1 MEDKLKNLNEKMN
14 STLLRDLDF
23 NKNSMLQVMRKV
35 KESEKPQNSSFFS
48 RTWKFTLSSVVSV
61 SLLTAVML
69 FAVEQMNLKESGDTK
84 LLKENLANKPATTT
98 YVPEKKKEYFGEMTK
113 EEVLT
118 KMINTIDYFETAK
131 GSFEEYTYNNMRT
144 VEYQLNMKKPIGG
157 FSKIV
162 HVQNGKKNSNVEIT
176 YYDKSTIWSIF
187 KENNS
192 YRKIGYSPTATCCT
206 LKIEDAFST
215 ESDGTD
221 MTSYR
226 DRPPI
231 GMAQNSLFPYEIAS
245 NYTRDL
251 ERWEI
256 EKQDEMVLGHNT
268 VVLKGYV
275 DSYASEKHSSETFR
289 FWVDKDTG
297 ILVKY
302 ETYNKND
309 EVVNYLHPKELLI
322 NIPVEVSKL
331 KPDMTK
337 YKNQDD
343 INNNSSRGE
352 MRFLAED
359 KNKVALFV
367 VGDDLEAF
375 ELEEKGVKNIQSIF
389 NAISLKK
396 AQQKYPFLKLKKE
409 PTYVV
414 FDNEKQI
421 FNTTDYNE
429 LVKYL
434 KNLKLK

>member
-14 STLLRDLDF
+14 STLLKNLDF
-23 NKNSMLQVMRKV
+23 NENSMMQVMRKV
-35 KESEKPQNSSFFS
+35 KDSEKPQNSSFFS
-48 RTWKFTLSSVVSV
+48 RTWKFTLSTVVSV
-61 SLLTAVML
+61 FLLTAVTL
-69 FAVEQMNLKESGDTK
+69 FAVEQISFKESRDTK
-84 LLKENLANKPATTT
+84 LLKENIANKPATTS
-98 YVPEKKKEYFGEMTK
+98 YVPEKKEEYFGEMTK

-131 GSFEEYTYNNMRT
+131 GSFEEYTHNNMTR
-144 VEYQLNMKKPIGG
+144 VEYQLNMKKPIEG
-157 FSKIV
+157 FSKSV
-162 HVQNGKKNSNVEIT
+162 HVPNGKENSNVEIT
-176 YYDKSTIWSIF
+176 YYDKSTIWNIS

-192 YRKIGYSPTATCCT
+192 YRKIGYMPTATCCT

-215 ESDGTD
+215 ESDGAN

-245 NYTRDL
+245 NYTRDF

-268 VVLKGYV
+268 VVLKGYL

-302 ETYNKND
+302 ETYNRND
-309 EVVNYLHPKELLI
+309 EVVNYLYPKELLI
-322 NIPVEVSKL
+322 NIPIEVSKL
-331 KPDMTK
+331 KPDITK
-337 YKNQDD
+337 YKNQFE
-343 INNNSSRGE
+343 SPSGE
-352 MRFLAED
+352 KKFLAED

-367 VGDDLEAF
+367 VGDDLEVF
-375 ELEEKGVKNIQSIF
+375 ELEEKGIKNIQSIF
-389 NAISLKK
+389 NAISLKN
-396 AQQKYPFLKLKKE
+396 AQQKYPFLKLEKE

-414 FDNEKQI
+414 FDNKKQI
-421 FNTTDYNE
+421 FNTSDYNE

-434 KNLKLK
+434 KDLKLK

>member
-14 STLLRDLDF
+14 STLLKNLDF
-23 NKNSMLQVMRKV
+23 NENSMMQVMRKV

-48 RTWKFTLSSVVSV
+48 RTWKFTLSTVVSV
-61 SLLTAVML
+61 FLLTAVTL
-69 FAVEQMNLKESGDTK
+69 FAVEQITLTESGDTK
-84 LLKENLANKPATTT
+84 RLKENLANKPATTT
-98 YVPEKKKEYFGEMTK
+98 YVPEKKEEYFGKMTK

-131 GSFEEYTYNNMRT
+131 GSFEEYTHNNMTT

-157 FSKIV
+157 FSKTV
-162 HVQNGKKNSNVEIT
+162 HVPNGKKNSNVEIT
-176 YYDKSTIWSIF
+176 YYDKSTIWSIS

-192 YRKIGYSPTATCCT
+192 YRKIGYLPTATCCT

-215 ESDGTD
+215 ESDGAN

-256 EKQDEMVLGHNT
+256 EKQNERVLGHNT
-268 VVLKGYV
+268 VVIKGNL

-309 EVVNYLHPKELLI
+309 EVVNYLYPKELLI
-322 NIPVEVSKL
+322 NIPIEVSKL
-331 KPDMTK
+331 KPDITK
-337 YKNQDD
+337 YKNQFD
-343 INNNSSRGE
+343 INNESPSGE
-352 MRFLAED
+352 KKFLAED
-359 KNKVALFV
+359 NSKVALFV
-367 VGDDLEAF
+367 VGDELEVF
-375 ELEEKGVKNIQSIF
+375 ELEEKGIKNIQSIF
-389 NAISLKK
+389 NAISLKN
-396 AQQKYPFLKLKKE
+396 AQQKYPFLKLQKE

-414 FDNEKQI
+414 FDNKKQI
-421 FNTTDYNE
+421 FNTSDYNE